1 MVVVVA
7 AVDGDKL
14 MVLNIPV
21 VLCKVVVVMCAYSS
35 HLYGS
40 SVCIELEVFSKLLAL
55 GNLLRCVALACKPA
69 AECLSLWYSHVG
81 SRILIF

>member
-21 VLCKVVVVMCAYSS
+21 VLSEVVVVMCAYSS

-55 GNLLRCVALACKPA
+55 GNLLRCVALACEPA

-81 SRILIF
+81 N